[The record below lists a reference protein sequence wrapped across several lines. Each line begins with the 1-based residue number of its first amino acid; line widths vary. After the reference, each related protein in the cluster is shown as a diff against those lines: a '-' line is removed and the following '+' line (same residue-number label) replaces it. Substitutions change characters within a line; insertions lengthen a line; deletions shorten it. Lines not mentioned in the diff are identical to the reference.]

1 MKTKQR
7 FGYKMRIFD
16 FFDNSLNTQFPDGG
30 LLGDS
35 NKMTLYTCAIHF
47 CIKQYQDRKKVM
59 SRS

>member
-16 FFDNSLNTQFPDGG
+16 FFDNSLNTQVPAGG

-35 NKMTLYTCAIHF
+35 NKMTLYTCTISFLHQT
-47 CIKQYQDRKKVM
+47 IP
-59 SRS
+59 RS

>member
-16 FFDNSLNTQFPDGG
+16 FFDNSLNTQVPAGG

-35 NKMTLYTCAIHF
+35 NKNDFVYMHNSFLHQTIP
-47 CIKQYQDRKKVM
+47 
-59 SRS
+59 RS